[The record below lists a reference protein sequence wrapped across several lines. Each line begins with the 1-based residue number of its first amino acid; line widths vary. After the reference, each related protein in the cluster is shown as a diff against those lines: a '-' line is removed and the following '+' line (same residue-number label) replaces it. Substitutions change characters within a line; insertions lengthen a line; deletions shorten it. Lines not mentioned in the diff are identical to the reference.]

1 MKKLFAL
8 IMLIF
13 SVAPA
18 CGQVPAANQN
28 SSDPMA
34 EFKVEQLKKA
44 LQARE
49 GKAWYGHHRQY
60 DPHLENGICVEN
72 CDGVVEVAR
81 SAPVADAVSV
91 PDAASVPDSVPFL
104 PPPRK
109 VYKDAASVPDSVPFL
124 PPPRKVYNVP
134 SSSNGRGF
142 ADMLAGARCIIVPPS
157 GCQANWTA
165 KRHAKRVAYHA
176 PVCR

>member
-1 MKKLFAL
+1 
-8 IMLIF
+8 
-13 SVAPA
+13 
-18 CGQVPAANQN
+18 
-28 SSDPMA
+28 MA

-44 LQARE
+44 LHARE

-72 CDGVVEVAR
+72 CDGVIEVAR
-81 SAPVADAVSV
+81 SVPVADAVALPDAVSV
-91 PDAASVPDSVPFL
+91 PDAVPFL
-104 PPPRK
+104 PPPH
-109 VYKDAASVPDSVPFL
+109 
-124 PPPRKVYNVP
+124 KVYNVP